1 MPVLTAEAQLRAM
14 VQASS
19 EPLLTDDEIT
29 TLLSLTAVVD
39 ADGLAPTHD
48 DWTAT
53 YDLNR
58 AAAMGWEWKAGK
70 VANQFNFSSE
80 ERSKYERSQVY
91 NQCMASARM
100 YKSRIHGT
108 ASIPGGVA
116 TATDPVIGNINA

>member
-1 MPVLTAEAQLRAM
+1 MPVLTAEQQLRAM
-14 VQASS
+14 VSASE
-19 EPLLTDDEIT
+19 EPTLSDDEVT
-29 TLLSLTAVVD
+29 TLLALTAVMD
-39 ADGLAPTHD
+39 SAGLAPTHD

-91 NQCMASARM
+91 NQCMASARAF
-100 YKSRIHGT
+100 KARIHGT
-108 ASIPGGVA
+108 ANIPGGVA